1 MTEKYRLFLDRIKVH
16 EEHLQ
21 KEVKLAQ
28 ELGGKSPYIDNY
40 QKKKIIDEDGETVV
54 FISKIEINEFKYS
67 KDRDEIYHNRITGKA
82 LNYWLDFVIDKVR
95 V

>member
-28 ELGGKSPYIDNY
+28 ELGGNHLTL
-40 QKKKIIDEDGETVV
+40 IITKRRKLSMRMGRLL
-54 FISKIEINEFKYS
+54 FLSLK
-67 KDRDEIYHNRITGKA
+67 
-82 LNYWLDFVIDKVR
+82 
-95 V
+95 